1 MTEQAK
7 HWDKIFQ
14 STKTPELGWFDAE
27 NQQLK
32 DYISRTQI
40 PEPAKIF
47 FAGAG
52 TSSLVQDLA
61 KLNAELVINDIS
73 SIALDELK
81 QALKG
86 SKSSN
91 HWLLQD
97 ISQPICN
104 QYGDLDLWIDRAVLH
119 FLHEEEAIKGYF
131 DNLFN
136 LLKPKGYALFAEFSK
151 HGATQCAGLPINRYS
166 LDMFEKR
173 LPNFSLVDSGEFLY
187 SNSKGM
193 ERPYIIA
200 MYQKD

>member
-32 DYISRTQI
+32 NYINRIQI
-40 PEPAKIF
+40 PKQAKIF

-52 TSSLVQDLA
+52 TSGLVLDLA
-61 KLNAELVINDIS
+61 KPETELVINDIS

-81 QALKG
+81 QALKAN
-86 SKSSN
+86 KSAT

-119 FLHEEEAIKGYF
+119 FLHKEEAIKGYF
-131 DNLFN
+131 DNLIK
-136 LLKPKGYALFAEFSK
+136 LVKPKGYALFAEFSTQ
-151 HGATQCAGLPINRYS
+151 GAMQCAGLPINRYS
-166 LDMFEKR
+166 LAMFEKR
-173 LPNFSLVDSGEFLY
+173 LPNFTLVDSGEFLY
-187 SNSKGM
+187 SNNKGM

-200 MYQKD
+200 LYQKV